1 MYTLQQ
7 QLKYNLWST
16 EILAGML
23 TDLSDEQWE
32 QELVSSFPTIKLT
45 VYHIWDAQSIWLH
58 RIKGG
63 EVAVWPSTQFTGT
76 KAECINGFVLSA
88 QNLVDF
94 FADKDSAFLE
104 TKLHYKNMKMM
115 EYTTPIEEIM
125 FHTVNHA
132 THHRGQIYTM
142 LRQVGLTQLENSDL
156 ITYVRSLNTITTQS

>member
-7 QLKYNLWST
+7 HLKYNLWAT
-16 EILAGML
+16 EILADML
-23 TDLSDEQWE
+23 TNLSEEQWE
-32 QELVSSFPTIKLT
+32 QELISSFPTIKLT
-45 VYHIWDAQSIWLH
+45 VYHIWDAQSIWLY

-63 EVAVWPSTQFTGT
+63 EVAVWPSTQFTGS
-76 KAECINGFVLSA
+76 KAECIAGFVQSA
-88 QNLVDF
+88 QNLVEF

-142 LRQVGLTQLENSDL
+142 LRQVGFTQLENSDL
-156 ITYVRSLNTITTQS
+156 ITYVRSLNTVTT

>member
-7 QLKYNLWST
+7 QLKYNLWAT

-23 TDLSDEQWE
+23 SNLSEGQWE
-32 QELVSSFPTIKLT
+32 QELISSFPSIKLT
-45 VYHIWDAQSIWLH
+45 VYHIWDAQRIWLH

-76 KAECINGFVLSA
+76 KAECIAGFVQSA
-88 QNLVDF
+88 QNLVEF

-142 LRQVGLTQLENSDL
+142 LRQVGLTQLENTDL
-156 ITYVRSLNTITTQS
+156 ITYVRGLNSVTTQS